1 MASILSFLNQA
12 VDSLISSGSGLN
24 TGCKLVLSCAG
35 ESVTFPVS
43 PPSFEISNAY
53 NNSTINV
60 NSLGDIN
67 MLGKRG
73 LTTIKFSSFFP
84 AQTYDDIVN
93 ITPDS
98 PYSYVEKINSFAQK
112 SQPCQ
117 LVISNTKI
125 NLNVTIDSF
134 DYSEKDG
141 TSDVYF
147 SISLRE
153 YRYVLPNSNKLNNT
167 TGLASRVAEEQKE
180 KVINWYPGMDLM
192 DVAAQSVG
200 QFFPI
205 DEQDAK
211 QLSVFKTLVK
221 TKNLKVGSI
230 LHVTKQSIQ
239 IDDKTKINF

>member
-12 VDSLISSGSGLN
+12 VDSLISSSSGLN

-43 PPSFEISNAY
+43 PPSFEVSNAY

-84 AQTYDDIVN
+84 AQAYDGIVN
-93 ITPDS
+93 TTPDS
-98 PYSYVEKINSFAQK
+98 PYSYIEKIKSFAQK
-112 SQPCQ
+112 GQPCK
-117 LVISNTKI
+117 LAISNTNI
-125 NLNVTIDSF
+125 NLNVSIDSF

-141 TSDVYF
+141 TNDVYF

-153 YRYVLPNSNKLNNT
+153 YRYILPNSNKLNNT

-211 QLSVFKTLVK
+211 QLSVFRTLAK
-221 TKNLKVGSI
+221 TKNLNVGSV
-230 LHVTKQSIQ
+230 LHATKQSIK
-239 IDDKTKINF
+239 ISDDTIINF

>member
-12 VDSLISSGSGLN
+12 VDSLIGSGSGMN

-43 PPSFEISNAY
+43 PPSFEVGNAY
-53 NNSTINV
+53 NNSTVNV

-73 LTTIKFSSFFP
+73 LTTVKFSSFFP
-84 AQTYDDIVN
+84 AQAYSGIVSGAS
-93 ITPDS
+93 DS

-112 SQPCQ
+112 GQPCK
-117 LVISNTKI
+117 LTISGTNI
-125 NLNVTIDSF
+125 NLNVSIDSF

-153 YRYVLPNSNKLNNT
+153 YRYILPNSNKLNDT
-167 TGLASRVAEEQKE
+167 TGLASRTAEEL
-180 KVINWYPGMDLM
+180 DL
-192 DVAAQSVG
+192 S
-200 QFFPI
+200 
-205 DEQDAK
+205 
-211 QLSVFKTLVK
+211 
-221 TKNLKVGSI
+221 
-230 LHVTKQSIQ
+230 
-239 IDDKTKINF
+239 

>member
-1 MASILSFLNQA
+1 MASILSFLNQE
-12 VDSLISSGSGLN
+12 VDSLISSSSGLN

-43 PPSFEISNAY
+43 PPSFEVSNAY

-84 AQTYDDIVN
+84 AQAYDGIVN
-93 ITPDS
+93 TTPDS
-98 PYSYVEKINSFAQK
+98 PYSYIEKIKSFAQK
-112 SQPCQ
+112 GQPCK
-117 LVISNTKI
+117 LAISNTNI
-125 NLNVTIDSF
+125 NLNVSIDSF

-141 TSDVYF
+141 TNDVYF

-153 YRYVLPNSNKLNNT
+153 YRYILPNSNKLNNT

-205 DEQDAK
+205 EEQDAK
-211 QLSVFKTLVK
+211 QLSVFRTLAK
-221 TKNLKVGSI
+221 TKNLNVGSV
-230 LHVTKQSIQ
+230 LHATKQSIK
-239 IDDKTKINF
+239 ISDDTIINF

>member
-12 VDSLISSGSGLN
+12 VDSLINSCSGLN

-43 PPSFEISNAY
+43 PPSFEVSNAY

-84 AQTYDDIVN
+84 AQAYSGIVRSA
-93 ITPDS
+93 PDS
-98 PYSYVEKINSFAQK
+98 PYSYIEKIKSFAQK
-112 SQPCQ
+112 GQPCK
-117 LVISNTKI
+117 LAISNTNI
-125 NLNVTIDSF
+125 NLNVSIDSF

-141 TSDVYF
+141 TNDVYF

-153 YRYVLPNSNKLNNT
+153 YRYILPNSNKLNDT

-205 DEQDAK
+205 DKQDAK
-211 QLSVFKTLVK
+211 QLSVFRTLAK
-221 TKNLKVGSI
+221 TKNLNIGTI
-230 LHVTKQSIQ
+230 LHATKQSIKVS
-239 IDDKTKINF
+239 DDMIINF

>member
-12 VDSLISSGSGLN
+12 VDSLISSSSGLN

-43 PPSFEISNAY
+43 PPSFEVSNAY

-84 AQTYDDIVN
+84 AQAYDGIVN
-93 ITPDS
+93 TTPDS
-98 PYSYVEKINSFAQK
+98 PYSYIEKIKSFAQK
-112 SQPCQ
+112 GQPCK
-117 LVISNTKI
+117 LAISNTNI
-125 NLNVTIDSF
+125 NLNVSIDSF

-141 TSDVYF
+141 TNDVYF

-153 YRYVLPNSNKLNNT
+153 YRYILPNSNKINNT

-180 KVINWYPGMDLM
+180 KVINWYPSMDLM

-205 DEQDAK
+205 EEQDAK
-211 QLSVFKTLVK
+211 QLSVFRTLAK
-221 TKNLKVGSI
+221 TKNLNVGSV
-230 LHVTKQSIQ
+230 LHATKQSIK
-239 IDDKTKINF
+239 ISDDTIINF

>member
-1 MASILSFLNQA
+1 MASILSFLSQA

-24 TGCKLVLSCAG
+24 TGCKLMLSCAG
-35 ESVTFPVS
+35 ESVVFPIS
-43 PPSFEISNAY
+43 PASFEVSNSY
-53 NNSTINV
+53 NNSTVNV

-73 LTTIKFSSFFP
+73 LSTIKFASFFP
-84 AQTYDDIVN
+84 AQDYSGIVN
-93 ITPDS
+93 NNPDS
-98 PYSYVEKINSFAQK
+98 PYSYVEKIKSFAEK
-112 SQPCQ
+112 GQPCR
-117 LVISNTKI
+117 LSISNTNI
-125 NLNVTIDSF
+125 NLSVSIDSF

-153 YRYVLPNSNKLNNT
+153 YRYVLPQSNKLNDT

-180 KVINWYPGMDLM
+180 KIINWYPGMDLM

-205 DEQDAK
+205 EEQDAK
-211 QLSVFKTLVK
+211 QLSVFRTLAK
-221 TKNLKVGSI
+221 TKNLNVGTI
-230 LHVTKQSIQ
+230 LHATKQSIKVS
-239 IDDKTKINF
+239 DDTIINF

>member
-12 VDSLISSGSGLN
+12 VDSLISSSSSLN

-43 PPSFEISNAY
+43 PPSFEVSNAY

-84 AQTYDDIVN
+84 AQAYDGIVN
-93 ITPDS
+93 TTPDS
-98 PYSYVEKINSFAQK
+98 PYSYIEKIKSFAQK
-112 SQPCQ
+112 GQPCK
-117 LVISNTKI
+117 LAISNTNI
-125 NLNVTIDSF
+125 NLNVSIDSF

-141 TSDVYF
+141 TNDVYF

-153 YRYVLPNSNKLNNT
+153 YRYILPNSNKLNNT
-167 TGLASRVAEEQKE
+167 TGLASRVAEERKE

-205 DEQDAK
+205 EEQDAK
-211 QLSVFKTLVK
+211 QLSVFKTLAK
-221 TKNLKVGSI
+221 TKNLNVGSV
-230 LHVTKQSIQ
+230 LYATKQSVKIS
-239 IDDKTKINF
+239 DDTIINF

>member
-12 VDSLISSGSGLN
+12 VDSLISSSSGLN

-43 PPSFEISNAY
+43 PPSFEVSNAY

-84 AQTYDDIVN
+84 AQAYDGIVN
-93 ITPDS
+93 TTPDS
-98 PYSYVEKINSFAQK
+98 PYSYIEKIKSFAQK
-112 SQPCQ
+112 GQPCK
-117 LVISNTKI
+117 LAISNTNI
-125 NLNVTIDSF
+125 NLNVSIDSF

-141 TSDVYF
+141 TNDVYF

-153 YRYVLPNSNKLNNT
+153 YRYILPNSNKLNNT

-211 QLSVFKTLVK
+211 QLSVFRTLAK
-221 TKNLKVGSI
+221 TKNLNVGSV
-230 LHVTKQSIQ
+230 LHTTKQSIK
-239 IDDKTKINF
+239 ISDDTIINF

>member
-1 MASILSFLNQA
+1 MSFFNQA
-12 VDSLISSGSGLN
+12 VDSIISSGSGLN

-43 PPSFEISNAY
+43 PPSFKVSNAY

-84 AQTYDDIVN
+84 AQAYDDIVN
-93 ITPDS
+93 TTPDS

-112 SQPCQ
+112 GQPCK
-117 LVISNTKI
+117 LAISNTNI
-125 NLNVTIDSF
+125 NLNVSIDTF
-134 DYSEKDG
+134 DYNEKDS

-167 TGLASRVAEEQKE
+167 TGLASRVAEERKE

-205 DEQDAK
+205 EEQDAK
-211 QLSVFKTLVK
+211 QLSVFRTLAK
-221 TKNLKVGSI
+221 TKNLNVGTI
-230 LHVTKQSIQ
+230 LHATKQSIKVS
-239 IDDKTKINF
+239 DDTIINF

>member
-12 VDSLISSGSGLN
+12 VDSLISSSSSLN

-43 PPSFEISNAY
+43 PPSFEVSNAY
-53 NNSTINV
+53 NNNTINV

-84 AQTYDDIVN
+84 AQAYDGIVN
-93 ITPDS
+93 TTPDS
-98 PYSYVEKINSFAQK
+98 PYSYIEKIKSFAQK
-112 SQPCQ
+112 GQPCK
-117 LVISNTKI
+117 LAISNTNI
-125 NLNVTIDSF
+125 NLNVSIDSF

-141 TSDVYF
+141 TNDVYF

-153 YRYVLPNSNKLNNT
+153 YRYILPNSNKLNNT

-205 DEQDAK
+205 EEQDAK
-211 QLSVFKTLVK
+211 QLSVFRTLAK
-221 TKNLKVGSI
+221 TKNLNVGSV
-230 LHVTKQSIQ
+230 LHATKQSIK
-239 IDDKTKINF
+239 ISDDTIINF

>member
-12 VDSLISSGSGLN
+12 VDSLISSSSSLN

-43 PPSFEISNAY
+43 PPSFEVSNAY

-84 AQTYDDIVN
+84 AQAYDGIVN
-93 ITPDS
+93 TTPDS
-98 PYSYVEKINSFAQK
+98 PYSYIEKIKSFAQK
-112 SQPCQ
+112 GQPCK
-117 LVISNTKI
+117 LAISNTNI
-125 NLNVTIDSF
+125 NLNVSIDSF

-141 TSDVYF
+141 TNDVYF

-153 YRYVLPNSNKLNNT
+153 YRYILPNSNKLNNT
-167 TGLASRVAEEQKE
+167 TEYNRACK
-180 KVINWYPGMDLM
+180 
-192 DVAAQSVG
+192 
-200 QFFPI
+200 
-205 DEQDAK
+205 
-211 QLSVFKTLVK
+211 
-221 TKNLKVGSI
+221 
-230 LHVTKQSIQ
+230 
-239 IDDKTKINF
+239 

>member
-12 VDSLISSGSGLN
+12 VDSIISSGSGLN

-43 PPSFEISNAY
+43 PPSFKVSNAY

-84 AQTYDDIVN
+84 AQAYDDIVN
-93 ITPDS
+93 TTPDS

-112 SQPCQ
+112 GQPCK
-117 LVISNTKI
+117 LAISNTNI
-125 NLNVTIDSF
+125 NLNVSIDTF
-134 DYSEKDG
+134 DYNEKDS

-167 TGLASRVAEEQKE
+167 TGLASRVAEERKE

>member
-12 VDSLISSGSGLN
+12 VDSIISSGSGLN

-43 PPSFEISNAY
+43 PPSFKVSNAY

-84 AQTYDDIVN
+84 AQAYDNIVN
-93 ITPDS
+93 TTPDS

-112 SQPCQ
+112 GQPCK
-117 LVISNTKI
+117 LAISNTNI
-125 NLNVTIDSF
+125 NLNVSINTF
-134 DYSEKDG
+134 DYNEKDG

-167 TGLASRVAEEQKE
+167 TACK
-180 KVINWYPGMDLM
+180 
-192 DVAAQSVG
+192 
-200 QFFPI
+200 
-205 DEQDAK
+205 
-211 QLSVFKTLVK
+211 
-221 TKNLKVGSI
+221 
-230 LHVTKQSIQ
+230 
-239 IDDKTKINF
+239 

>member
-12 VDSLISSGSGLN
+12 VDSLISSSSSLN

-43 PPSFEISNAY
+43 PPSFEVSNAY

-84 AQTYDDIVN
+84 AQAYDGIVN
-93 ITPDS
+93 TTPDS
-98 PYSYVEKINSFAQK
+98 PYSYIEKIKSFAQK
-112 SQPCQ
+112 GQPCK
-117 LVISNTKI
+117 LAISNTNI
-125 NLNVTIDSF
+125 NLNVSIDSF

-141 TSDVYF
+141 TNDVYF

-153 YRYVLPNSNKLNNT
+153 YRYILPNSNKLNNT

-205 DEQDAK
+205 EEQDAK
-211 QLSVFKTLVK
+211 QLSVFRTLAK
-221 TKNLKVGSI
+221 TKNLNVGSV
-230 LHVTKQSIQ
+230 LHATKQSIK
-239 IDDKTKINF
+239 ISDDMIINF

>member
-12 VDSLISSGSGLN
+12 VDSLISSSSSLN

-43 PPSFEISNAY
+43 PPSFEVSNAY

-84 AQTYDDIVN
+84 AQAYDGIVN
-93 ITPDS
+93 TTPDS
-98 PYSYVEKINSFAQK
+98 PYSYIEKIKSFAQK
-112 SQPCQ
+112 GQPCK
-117 LVISNTKI
+117 LAISNTNI
-125 NLNVTIDSF
+125 NLNVSIDSF

-141 TSDVYF
+141 TNDVYF

-153 YRYVLPNSNKLNNT
+153 YRYILPNSNKLNNT

-205 DEQDAK
+205 EEQDAK
-211 QLSVFKTLVK
+211 QLSVFRTLAK
-221 TKNLKVGSI
+221 TKNLNVGSV
-230 LHVTKQSIQ
+230 LHATKQSIK
-239 IDDKTKINF
+239 ISDDTIINF

>member
-12 VDSLISSGSGLN
+12 VDSLISSSSSLN

-43 PPSFEISNAY
+43 PPSFEVSNAY

-84 AQTYDDIVN
+84 AQAYDGIVN
-93 ITPDS
+93 TTPDS
-98 PYSYVEKINSFAQK
+98 PYSYIEKIKSFAQK
-112 SQPCQ
+112 GQPCK
-117 LVISNTKI
+117 LAISNTNI
-125 NLNVTIDSF
+125 NLNVSIDSF

-141 TSDVYF
+141 TNDVYF

-153 YRYVLPNSNKLNNT
+153 YRYILPNSNKLNNT

-192 DVAAQSVG
+192 DVAAQSMG

-205 DEQDAK
+205 DKQDAK
-211 QLSVFKTLVK
+211 QLSVFRTLAK
-221 TKNLKVGSI
+221 TKNLNVGTV
-230 LHVTKQSIQ
+230 LHATKQSIK
-239 IDDKTKINF
+239 ISDDTIINF

>member
-12 VDSLISSGSGLN
+12 VDSLISSSSGLN

-43 PPSFEISNAY
+43 PPSFEVSNAY

-84 AQTYDDIVN
+84 AQAYDGIVN
-93 ITPDS
+93 TTPDS
-98 PYSYVEKINSFAQK
+98 PYSYIEKIKSFAQK
-112 SQPCQ
+112 GQPCK
-117 LVISNTKI
+117 LAISNTNI
-125 NLNVTIDSF
+125 NLNVSIDSF

-141 TSDVYF
+141 TNDVYF

-153 YRYVLPNSNKLNNT
+153 YRYILPNSNKLNNT

-180 KVINWYPGMDLM
+180 KVINWYPSMDLM

-205 DEQDAK
+205 EEQDAK
-211 QLSVFKTLVK
+211 QLSVFRTLAK
-221 TKNLKVGSI
+221 TKNLNVGSV
-230 LHVTKQSIQ
+230 LHATKQSIK
-239 IDDKTKINF
+239 ISDDTIINF

>member
-1 MASILSFLNQA
+1 MASILSFFNQA

-53 NNSTINV
+53 NNSTVNV

-84 AQTYDDIVN
+84 AQAYDDIVN
-93 ITPDS
+93 TTPDS

-112 SQPCQ
+112 GQPCK
-117 LVISNTKI
+117 LAISNTNI
-125 NLNVTIDSF
+125 NLNVSIDTF
-134 DYSEKDG
+134 DYNEKDG

-167 TGLASRVAEEQKE
+167 TGLASRIAEERKE

-205 DEQDAK
+205 DKQDAK
-211 QLSVFKTLVK
+211 QLSVFRTLAK
-221 TKNLKVGSI
+221 TKNLNVGTV
-230 LHVTKQSIQ
+230 LHATKQSIK
-239 IDDKTKINF
+239 ISDDTIINF

>member
-12 VDSLISSGSGLN
+12 VDSLISSSSGLN

-43 PPSFEISNAY
+43 PPSFEVSNAY

-84 AQTYDDIVN
+84 AQAYDGIVN
-93 ITPDS
+93 TTPAS
-98 PYSYVEKINSFAQK
+98 PYSYIEKIKSFAQK
-112 SQPCQ
+112 GQPCK
-117 LVISNTKI
+117 LAISNTNI
-125 NLNVTIDSF
+125 NLNVSIDSF

-141 TSDVYF
+141 TNDVYF

-153 YRYVLPNSNKLNNT
+153 YRYILPNSNKLNNT

-205 DEQDAK
+205 EEQDAK
-211 QLSVFKTLVK
+211 QLSVFRTLAK
-221 TKNLKVGSI
+221 TKNLNVGSV
-230 LHVTKQSIQ
+230 LHATKQSIK
-239 IDDKTKINF
+239 ISDDTIINF

>member
-12 VDSLISSGSGLN
+12 VDSLISSSSSLN

-43 PPSFEISNAY
+43 PPSFEVSNAY

-84 AQTYDDIVN
+84 AQAYDGIVN
-93 ITPDS
+93 TTPDS
-98 PYSYVEKINSFAQK
+98 PYSYIEKIKSFAQK
-112 SQPCQ
+112 GQPCK
-117 LVISNTKI
+117 LAISNTNI
-125 NLNVTIDSF
+125 NLNVSIDSF

-141 TSDVYF
+141 TNDVYF

-153 YRYVLPNSNKLNNT
+153 YRYILPNSNKLNNT

-205 DEQDAK
+205 EEQDAK
-211 QLSVFKTLVK
+211 QLSVFRTLAK
-221 TKNLKVGSI
+221 TKNLNVGSV
-230 LHVTKQSIQ
+230 LHVTKQSIK
-239 IDDKTKINF
+239 ISDDTIINF

>member
-1 MASILSFLNQA
+1 MASILSFLSQA
-12 VDSLISSGSGLN
+12 VDSLISSNSGLN
-24 TGCKLVLSCAG
+24 TGCKLMLSCAG
-35 ESVTFPVS
+35 ESIVFPIS
-43 PPSFEISNAY
+43 PSNFEVSNAY
-53 NNSTINV
+53 NNSTVNV

-84 AQTYDDIVN
+84 AQAYDGIVN
-93 ITPDS
+93 TTPDS
-98 PYSYVEKINSFAQK
+98 PYSYIEKITAFAQK
-112 SQPCQ
+112 GQPCR
-117 LVISNTKI
+117 LSISNTNI
-125 NLNVTIDSF
+125 NLSVSIDSF

-153 YRYVLPNSNKLNNT
+153 YRYVLPQSNKLNDT

-180 KVINWYPGMDLM
+180 KVINWYSGMDLM

-205 DEQDAK
+205 EEQGEK
-211 QLSVFKTLVK
+211 QLSAFKTLAK
-221 TKNLKVGSI
+221 TKNINIGSV
-230 LHVTKQSIQ
+230 LHTTKKSI
-239 IDDKTKINF
+239 KINDDTIINF

>member
-12 VDSLISSGSGLN
+12 VDSLISSSSSLN

-43 PPSFEISNAY
+43 PPSFEVSNAY

-84 AQTYDDIVN
+84 AQAYNGIVN
-93 ITPDS
+93 TTPDS
-98 PYSYVEKINSFAQK
+98 PYSYIEKIKSFAQK
-112 SQPCQ
+112 GQPCK
-117 LVISNTKI
+117 LAISNTNI
-125 NLNVTIDSF
+125 NLNVSIDSF

-141 TSDVYF
+141 TNDVYF

-153 YRYVLPNSNKLNNT
+153 YRYILPNSNKLNNT

-205 DEQDAK
+205 EEQDAK
-211 QLSVFKTLVK
+211 QLSVFRTLAK
-221 TKNLKVGSI
+221 TKNLNVGSV
-230 LHVTKQSIQ
+230 LHATKQSIK
-239 IDDKTKINF
+239 ISDDTIINF

>member
-12 VDSLISSGSGLN
+12 VDSLISSSSSLN

-43 PPSFEISNAY
+43 PPSFEVSNAY

-73 LTTIKFSSFFP
+73 LTTIKFSNFFP
-84 AQTYDDIVN
+84 AQAYDGIVN
-93 ITPDS
+93 TTPDS
-98 PYSYVEKINSFAQK
+98 PYSYIEKIKSFAQK
-112 SQPCQ
+112 GQPCK
-117 LVISNTKI
+117 LAISNTNI
-125 NLNVTIDSF
+125 NLNVSIDSF

-141 TSDVYF
+141 TNDVYF

-153 YRYVLPNSNKLNNT
+153 YRYILPNSNKLNNT

-205 DEQDAK
+205 EEQDAK
-211 QLSVFKTLVK
+211 QLSVFRTLAK
-221 TKNLKVGSI
+221 TKNLNVGSV
-230 LHVTKQSIQ
+230 LHATKQSIK
-239 IDDKTKINF
+239 ISDDTIINF

>member
-12 VDSLISSGSGLN
+12 VDSLISSSSGLN

-43 PPSFEISNAY
+43 PPSFEVSNAY

-84 AQTYDDIVN
+84 AQAYDGIVN
-93 ITPDS
+93 TTPDS
-98 PYSYVEKINSFAQK
+98 PYSYIEKIKSFAQK
-112 SQPCQ
+112 GQPCK
-117 LVISNTKI
+117 LAISNTNI
-125 NLNVTIDSF
+125 NLNVSIDSF

-147 SISLRE
+147 SISLHE
-153 YRYVLPNSNKLNNT
+153 YRYILPNSNKLNNT

-205 DEQDAK
+205 EEQDAK
-211 QLSVFKTLVK
+211 QLSVFRTLAK
-221 TKNLKVGSI
+221 TKNLNVGTI
-230 LHVTKQSIQ
+230 LHATKQSIKVSNDT
-239 IDDKTKINF
+239 IINF

>member
-12 VDSLISSGSGLN
+12 VDSLINSGNRLN
-24 TGCKLVLSCAG
+24 MGCKLILSCAG

-43 PPSFEISNAY
+43 PPSFEVGNVY

-84 AQTYDDIVN
+84 AQAYDGIVN
-93 ITPDS
+93 TTPDS
-98 PYSYVEKINSFAQK
+98 PYSYIEKIKSFAQK
-112 SQPCQ
+112 GQPCR
-117 LVISNTKI
+117 LSISSTNI
-125 NLNVTIDSF
+125 NLSVSIDSF

-153 YRYVLPNSNKLNNT
+153 YRYVLPQSNKLNNT

-180 KVINWYPGMDLM
+180 KVINWYPGMELM

-205 DEQDAK
+205 EEQDAK
-211 QLSVFKTLVK
+211 KLSVFRTLAK
-221 TKNLKVGSI
+221 TKNLNVGTV
-230 LHVTKQSIQ
+230 LHATKQSIK
-239 IDDKTKINF
+239 ISDDTIINF

>member
-12 VDSLISSGSGLN
+12 VDSLISSSSGLN

-43 PPSFEISNAY
+43 PPSFEVSNAY

-84 AQTYDDIVN
+84 AQAYDGIVN
-93 ITPDS
+93 TTPDS
-98 PYSYVEKINSFAQK
+98 PYSYIEKIKSFAQK
-112 SQPCQ
+112 GQPCK
-117 LVISNTKI
+117 LAISNTNI
-125 NLNVTIDSF
+125 NLNVSIDSF

-141 TSDVYF
+141 TNDVYF

-153 YRYVLPNSNKLNNT
+153 YRYILPNSNKLNNT

-180 KVINWYPGMDLM
+180 KVIKWYPGMDLM

-205 DEQDAK
+205 EEQDAK
-211 QLSVFKTLVK
+211 QLSVFRTLAK
-221 TKNLKVGSI
+221 TKNLNVGTI
-230 LHVTKQSIQ
+230 LHATKQSIKVSNDT
-239 IDDKTKINF
+239 IINF

>member
-12 VDSLISSGSGLN
+12 VYSIISSGSGLN

-35 ESVTFPVS
+35 ERVTFPVS
-43 PPSFEISNAY
+43 PPFFKVSNAY

-84 AQTYDDIVN
+84 AQAYDDIVN
-93 ITPDS
+93 TTPDS

-112 SQPCQ
+112 GQPCK
-117 LVISNTKI
+117 LAISNTNI
-125 NLNVTIDSF
+125 NLNVSIDSF

-141 TSDVYF
+141 TNDVYF

-153 YRYVLPNSNKLNNT
+153 YRYILPNSNKLNDT

-192 DVAAQSVG
+192 DLAAQSVG

-205 DEQDAK
+205 EEQDAK
-211 QLSVFKTLVK
+211 QLSVFRTLAK
-221 TKNLKVGSI
+221 TKNLNVGTI
-230 LHVTKQSIQ
+230 LHATKQSIKVS
-239 IDDKTKINF
+239 DDMIINF